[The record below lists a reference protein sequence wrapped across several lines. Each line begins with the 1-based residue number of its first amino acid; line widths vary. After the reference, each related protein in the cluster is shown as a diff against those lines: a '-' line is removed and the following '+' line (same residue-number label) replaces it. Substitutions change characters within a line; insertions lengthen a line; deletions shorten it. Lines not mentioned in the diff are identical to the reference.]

1 MIPYGPDVLLA
12 GIGRLLLCHDPGRG
26 MGKIGAFRIR
36 DLLRVERQIH
46 RLGRFLNVM
55 ELRGPNTGEVVLV
68 SSRPMCCCPVIPIA
82 MSSRVRSEIW

>member
-68 SSRPMCCCPVIPIA
+68 SRYFRIRCIAIP
-82 MSSRVRSEIW
+82 E